1 MICARCILTEAF
13 PGVTFDAAGVCS
25 HCRQQEQAGGVHGED
40 QARYAVKFTELQA
53 QLCAPALA
61 AGRAYDVLMAYS
73 GGKDSTY
80 TLQLLRR
87 KHGLRVLAL
96 SFDNGFVSPAAVENI
111 RRVAD
116 TLGVDHLF
124 FRPRWDLLR
133 RVFAVAAEQE
143 LYPRKTLERASTI
156 CTSCMGVVKAVCLRT
171 AIEQGIPMIGYGW
184 SPGQAPVQSSI
195 MRTNP
200 GFARMAQETVL
211 RPLRKAVGE
220 EVAAW
225 FLAERHFADAERFP
239 WNVHP
244 LAWERYDEAE
254 ILREIAALGW
264 QAPAD
269 TDPNSTNCLLNALGN
284 EVHLLRHGFH
294 PYVWEIANMVR
305 AGVMTRDE
313 GLRKFAETVPEPLV
327 DAVRLKLGLG
337 GAR

>member
-1 MICARCILTEAF
+1 MGDGETAANIGRTRCLRI
-13 PGVTFDAAGVCS
+13 S
-25 HCRQQEQAGGVHGED
+25 RSGEI
-40 QARYAVKFTELQA
+40 R
-53 QLCAPALA
+53 LCANIADAGDTAEWGYNVVIHEFAHVLDMRDGA
-61 AGRAYDVLMAYS
+61 ADGVPLLPDRAARDRWLEVLE
-73 GGKDSTY
+73 GEW
-80 TLQLLRR
+80 
-87 KHGLRVLAL
+87 
-96 SFDNGFVSPAAVENI
+96 AAFC
-111 RRVAD
+111 RRVDAGD
-116 TLGVDHLF
+116 ETLLDPYGAEAIDEF
-124 FRPRWDLLR
+124 
-133 RVFAVAAEQE
+133 FAVAAERE

-211 RPLRKAVGE
+211 RPLREAVGE

-225 FLAERHFADAERFP
+225 FLAERHFADPERFP

-244 LAWERYDEAE
+244 LAWEHYDEGE

-264 QAPAD
+264 RAPAD

-284 EVHLLRHGFH
+284 EVHQRRHGFH

-305 AGVMTRDE
+305 EGVMSREE
-313 GLRKFAETVPEPLV
+313 GYAKIYAEQRSELV
-327 DAVRLKLGLG
+327 DAARAALGLPG
-337 GAR
+337 PGANGT